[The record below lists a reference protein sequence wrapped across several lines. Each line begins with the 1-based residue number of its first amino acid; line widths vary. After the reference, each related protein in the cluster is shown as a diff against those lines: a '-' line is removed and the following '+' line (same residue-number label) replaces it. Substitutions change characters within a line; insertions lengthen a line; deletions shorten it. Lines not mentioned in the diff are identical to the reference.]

1 MAIKSADQITI
12 VDVTDA
18 YSVILSS
25 EAYTFV
31 GGTSGATSGSCT
43 TEVSALCGSNLCS
56 SVIVN
61 SSDITCPAGISA
73 SIQGSGTEKVT
84 ITFTLT
90 ATLSAACEAT
100 IKVHVDGITVNK
112 KFSFAVAKTGEPGAP
127 GPTGATGKGISKIE
141 TFYLTT
147 ASGSGVTTSTSGW
160 STTPEP
166 TTTTKKYIWSYTKTT
181 YTGGDPTDSKP
192 AIIGTHG
199 ATGGIGATGKGISS
213 VTTYYLTT
221 SASSGVT
228 TSTSGWSTTPEPTSP
243 TKKYIWSYT
252 KTTYTSGDP
261 TDSKPAIIGT
271 HGAKG
276 DPGEAGAD
284 AITLTITTSNGTVFK
299 NNTGSTVLTAHVYKG
314 GVEQSITDAGVCGT
328 LGSVKW
334 YNGSGTQPAGWPK
347 TSKTITAGAS
357 SGSGIDVVVSN
368 ATAITCQ
375 LEK

>member
-56 SVIVN
+56 SVIV
-61 SSDITCPAGISA
+61 STSDITCPAGISA

-84 ITFTLT
+84 ITFTIT
-90 ATLSAACEAT
+90 ATISAACEAT

-112 KFSFAVAKTGEPGAP
+112 KFSFAVAKTGAP
-127 GPTGATGKGISKIE
+127 GATGKGISKVE
-141 TFYLTT
+141 TF
-147 ASGSGVTTSTSGW
+147 
-160 STTPEP
+160 
-166 TTTTKKYIWSYTKTT
+166 
-181 YTGGDPTDSKP
+181 
-192 AIIGTHG
+192 
-199 ATGGIGATGKGISS
+199 
-213 VTTYYLTT
+213 YLTT

-228 TSTSGWSTTPEPTSP
+228 TSTSGWDTSPEPT
-243 TKKYIWSYT
+243 TTDKKYIWSYT

-261 TDSKPAIIGT
+261 TSSTPAIIGT
-271 HGAKG
+271 HGATG
-276 DPGEAGAD
+276 PAGGPGAD
-284 AITLTITTSNGTVFK
+284 AITVAITTSNGMVFK
-299 NNTGSTVLTAHVYKG
+299 NNTGTTVLTAHVYKG
-314 GVEQSITDAGVCGT
+314 GVEQSITDAGVCGS
-328 LGSVKW
+328 LGSIKW
-334 YNGSGTQPAGWPK
+334 YNGSGTQPTGWPK

-368 ATAITCQ
+368 VATITCQ

>member
-31 GGTSGATSGSCT
+31 GGVSGATSGNCT

-56 SVIVN
+56 SVIV
-61 SSDITCPAGISA
+61 STSDITCPAGISA
-73 SIQGSGTEKVT
+73 SVQGSGTEKVT

-100 IKVHVDGITVNK
+100 IKVHVDGIAVNK
-112 KFSFAVAKTGEPGAP
+112 KFSFAVAKTGAPGAP
-127 GPTGATGKGISKIE
+127 GSTGKGISKIE

-160 STTPEP
+160 DTTPEP
-166 TTTTKKYIWSYTKTT
+166 TTTDKKYIWSYTKTT
-181 YTGGDPTDSKP
+181 YTSGEPTNSTP

-199 ATGGIGATGKGISS
+199 ATGPAGGPGATGKGISK
-213 VTTYYLTT
+213 VETFYLTT

-228 TSTSGWSTTPEPTSP
+228 TSTSGWDTSPEPT
-243 TKKYIWSYT
+243 TTDKKYIWSYT
-252 KTTYTSGDP
+252 KTTYTSGSP
-261 TDSKPAIIGT
+261 TDSTPAIIGT
-271 HGAKG
+271 HGATG
-276 DPGEAGAD
+276 PIGNPGAD
-284 AITLTITTSNGTVFK
+284 AITVAITTSNGMVFK
-299 NNTGSTVLTAHVYKG
+299 NNTGTTVLTAHVYKG
-314 GVEQSITDAGVCGT
+314 GVEQSITDAGVCGS
-328 LGSVKW
+328 LGSIKW

-368 ATAITCQ
+368 VAAITCQ